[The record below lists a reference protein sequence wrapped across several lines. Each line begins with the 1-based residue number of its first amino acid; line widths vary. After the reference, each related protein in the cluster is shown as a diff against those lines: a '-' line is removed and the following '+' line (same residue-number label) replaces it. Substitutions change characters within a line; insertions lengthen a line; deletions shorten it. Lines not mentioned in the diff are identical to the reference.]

1 MRPRRNG
8 RRRKKRM
15 EFEVKYTHPKSGKT
29 IDVAEQSI
37 LDYIRRSG
45 AFRARV
51 AKLLASIGGS
61 KGGKRSLETMTPE
74 ARRARAC
81 KAVAAREEKRA
92 AKCAKSVQSNQ

>member
-1 MRPRRNG
+1 M
-8 RRRKKRM
+8 
-15 EFEVKYTHPKSGKT
+15 KYTHPKTGETVNVS
-29 IDVAEQSI
+29 EQSI

-74 ARRARAC
+74 ARRARAL
-81 KAVAAREEKRA
+81 KAVAAREANRKN
-92 AKCAKSVQSNQ
+92 KSE